1 MGKRDGQRSG
11 QNGRAWLRAWTGLCL
26 GLGTGLGITLGSGA
40 SAAAAG
46 LIAAGGL
53 VVNQQLDWAGES
65 VHVTVRNDGT
75 ITVQS
80 GTQEQFSARLLGS
93 PGSPGSSAAV
103 IKSARVEVAA
113 GGEARYLIIRAQT
126 TGDGQRVQVVGKVND
141 RWASVHSG
149 SVGPVGRDGEYALGV
164 EATPQGLLRYQRAP
178 GVSRCDGEDRLFIER
193 YQGGG
198 WHPAPELALPDLT
211 AATVIS
217 ATSQGP
223 AGAAAPLGVYRF
235 VAASAQVGATR
246 ADLLAPPQEL
256 EDGKPATAWRVPP
269 DARGG
274 FVTARAD
281 GAGHSIQALRI
292 TPAPRTQGGL
302 PRQLALLFDGRDAGA
317 KQRILINL
325 NGREGEVQWVT
336 LPAPIASSCLSL
348 LITQPGA
355 GSQPTAL
362 GKVAIFSELDAD
374 TSDAGLRQLASRAAT
389 ADFTSAEAALRTLRT
404 IVDRE
409 KGDREKGREPQRGGR
424 TAVILQALAAAL
436 PSAAGAGRR
445 RLHELLRALAAGSPW
460 PELSQVLV
468 RALAQAE
475 AEERPTLWTA
485 VDQLGSGTEAA
496 LLQLVRDPQ
505 INAAVRT
512 EAIKRLGGL
521 DSLAAMQT
529 LLELTAK
536 VTDATAEARALQR
549 SVVAGLSA
557 ALHCRPAEDPRLA
570 AALAALP
577 SAEPASASSAQPV
590 ELTLAQLSGAA
601 LLVEALGQAL
611 TGCPLAARTRL
622 SGRLSSIWPQ
632 EAAMPATAGPT
643 AGDPRLEQAQFTLRY
658 RILQSLERLVLPT
671 PDAAALVSQVIA
683 QNNEPVLRQAAARAA
698 VTGAAGG
705 SENGAAAKAVHQALS
720 DRDPGVRLA
729 VFAALSEHHL
739 PEVLAATE
747 QSLRSDRW
755 PAVRR
760 AAVESRAAQ
769 CPPESVSAGPPV
781 ASLRQAVAD
790 ADEQVQR
797 QALSGLGRCEG
808 AAALDVYAARL
819 KDADAAPALRSQACA
834 LLVRHGFGSTTPGP
848 QQVQAHATVA
858 AALLDLLSDP
868 AADERIAGTVISCAR
883 AVGELGDARD
893 LPVLVQTAGATASE
907 VPPPIRQSALEAIGK
922 ICSRGPA
929 LSPALRKD
937 LASTFQSAGKDP
949 EPRVQSA
956 AQRAAVRCR

>member
-1 MGKRDGQRSG
+1 MGKRDGQRSWR
-11 QNGRAWLRAWTGLCL
+11 NGRAWLRAWTGLCF
-26 GLGTGLGITLGSGA
+26 GLGAGAGITLGSA

-46 LIAAGGL
+46 LVAAGGL
-53 VVNQQLDWAGES
+53 IVNQQLDWAGES

-80 GTQEQFSARLLGS
+80 GALEQFSARIFGSAGS
-93 PGSPGSSAAV
+93 PGAAV
-103 IKSARVEVAA
+103 KSARAEVVA

-126 TGDGQRVQVVGKVND
+126 AGDGQRVQVVGKVND
-141 RWASVHSG
+141 RWASIYSG
-149 SVGPVGRDGEYALGV
+149 PVGPVGRDGEYALAV
-164 EATPQGLLRYQRAP
+164 EAAPQGLLRYQRAP

-198 WHPAPELALPDLT
+198 WHPAPELALPELT
-211 AATVIS
+211 DATVIA

-223 AGAAAPLGVYRF
+223 AGVASPLGVYRF
-235 VAASAQVGATR
+235 VAASAQVGVTR

-281 GAGHSIQALRI
+281 GAGHSVRALRI
-292 TPAPRTQGGL
+292 TPAPRSQGAL
-302 PRQLALLFDGRDAGA
+302 PRQLALIFDGRDAGA
-317 KQRILINL
+317 KKRLLINL
-325 NGREGEVQWVT
+325 NGREGEAQWVQ
-336 LPAPIASSCLSL
+336 LPAPIAASCLSL
-348 LITQPGA
+348 LITQPASGA
-355 GSQPTAL
+355 QPTAL

-404 IVDRE
+404 IIE
-409 KGDREKGREPQRGGR
+409 REKGRVPQQGGPAA
-424 TAVILQALAAAL
+424 TLLQAVAAAL
-436 PSAAGAGRR
+436 PGAAGAGRR

-475 AEERPTLWTA
+475 AEERITLWA
-485 VDQLGSGTEAA
+485 AIDQLGSGTEAA

-505 INAAVRT
+505 LNAAVRT
-512 EAIKRLGGL
+512 ETIKRLGGL
-521 DSLAAMQT
+521 DSPAAVQT
-529 LLELTAK
+529 LLWLAAK
-536 VTDATAEARALQR
+536 VADGAAEARALQR

-577 SAEPASASSAQPV
+577 GAEPASAGGAHGG
-590 ELTLAQLSGAA
+590 ELTLPQLSGAA

-611 TGCPLAARTRL
+611 TGCPLAARARL
-622 SGRLSSIWPQ
+622 GGRLVNVWPQ
-632 EAAMPATAGPT
+632 EAVASPAASTPAAPA

-658 RILQSLERLVLPT
+658 RILQSLERIVLPT
-671 PDAAALVSQVIA
+671 PDAAALVGQVIA

-698 VTGAAGG
+698 VTGAAGAP
-705 SENGAAAKAVHQALS
+705 ENGAATKAVHQALS

-729 VFAALSEHHL
+729 VLTALAEHRL

-769 CPPESVSAGPPV
+769 CPPEPVGAVSPV
-781 ASLRQAVAD
+781 AALRQAVAD

-808 AAALDVYAARL
+808 AAALDVYIARL

-848 QQVQAHATVA
+848 QQVQAHTTVA
-858 AALLDLLSDP
+858 AALLDLLGDP

-893 LPVLVQTAGATASE
+893 LPVLLQTAGATASE

-937 LASTFQSAGKDP
+937 LAAAFQSAGKDP

>member
-11 QNGRAWLRAWTGLCL
+11 QNGSAWLRAWSGLCL
-26 GLGTGLGITLGSGA
+26 GLGFGAGMTLGGSA
-40 SAAAAG
+40 DAAAAG
-46 LIAAGGL
+46 FAAAGGL
-53 VVNQQLDWAGES
+53 LVNERLDSAGES
-65 VHVTVRNDGT
+65 IHVSVRNDGT
-75 ITVQS
+75 VTAQS
-80 GTQEQFSARLLGS
+80 GAQEQFSTRIAGS
-93 PGSPGSSAAV
+93 PGGSGAV
-103 IKSARVEVAA
+103 LKTARAEVTA
-113 GGEARYLIIRAQT
+113 GGDTRYLIIRAQT
-126 TGDGQRVQVVGKVND
+126 VGNGQHVLVLGKAND
-141 RWASVHSG
+141 RWAAVYSG
-149 SVGPVGRDGEYALGV
+149 PVGPVGRDGEYAVAV

-198 WHPAPELALPDLT
+198 WHPAPELGLPELSD
-211 AATVIS
+211 ASVIA

-235 VAASAQVGATR
+235 VAASAQVGVSR

-256 EDGKPATAWRVPP
+256 EDGKPATAWRVPA

-281 GAGHSIQALRI
+281 GSGHSVQALRI
-292 TPAPRTQGGL
+292 TPAPRSQGGL
-302 PRQLALLFDGRDAGA
+302 PRQLALLFDGREDGA
-317 KQRILINL
+317 KKRILINL
-325 NGREGEVQWVT
+325 NPNGREGEAQWVQ
-336 LPAPIASSCLSL
+336 LPAPIATSCLSL

-355 GSQPTAL
+355 GAQPTAL

-389 ADFTSAEAALRTLRT
+389 ADFTSAEAALRTLRS
-404 IVDRE
+404 IIE
-409 KGDREKGREPQRGGR
+409 REKGRAPQRSGR
-424 TAVILQALAAAL
+424 TASLLQAVATAL
-436 PSAAGAGRR
+436 PGASGAGRR

-460 PELSQVLV
+460 PELSQALV

-475 AEERPTLWTA
+475 AEERIPLWAA
-485 VDQLGSGTEAA
+485 VEQLGSGTEAA

-505 INAAVRT
+505 LNAAVRT

-521 DSLAAMQT
+521 DSPAAVQT
-529 LLELTAK
+529 LLELVAK
-536 VTDATAEARALQR
+536 VTEGAAEGRVLQR

-557 ALHCRPAEDPRLA
+557 ALHCRPVEDPRLA

-577 SAEPASASSAQPV
+577 GAEPGGAGSTRAV
-590 ELTLAQLSGAA
+590 ELTLPQLGGAA
-601 LLVEALGQAL
+601 LVVEALGQAL
-611 TGCPLAARTRL
+611 TGCPLAARARL
-622 SGRLSSIWPQ
+622 SGRLVSSWPQ
-632 EAAMPATAGPT
+632 EAAASPATPSPASP
-643 AGDPRLEQAQFTLRY
+643 AGDTRLEQAQFTLRY

-671 PDAAALVSQVIA
+671 PDAAALVGQVIA

-698 VTGAAGG
+698 VAGAAEAK
-705 SENGAAAKAVHQALS
+705 ENGDAAKAVSQALA

-729 VFAALSEHHL
+729 VLAALAEHHL
-739 PEVLAATE
+739 PTVLSATE

-760 AAVESRAAQ
+760 AAVASRAAQ
-769 CPPESVSAGPPV
+769 CPPEPTGAVPPV
-781 ASLRQAVAD
+781 AVLRQAVAD

-797 QALSGLGRCEG
+797 QALAGLGRCEG
-808 AAALDVYAARL
+808 AAALDVYTSRL

-834 LLVRHGFGSTTPGP
+834 LLVRHGFSSTTPGP
-848 QQVQAHATVA
+848 QQVQAHAAVA
-858 AALLDLLSDP
+858 AALLDLLADP
-868 AADERIAGTVISCAR
+868 AADERSAGTVISCAR

-893 LPVLVQTAGATASE
+893 LPALIQTAGATASE

-922 ICSRGPA
+922 ICSRGPS
-929 LSPALRKD
+929 LSQALRKD
-937 LASTFQSAGKDP
+937 LASAFQSAGKDP
-949 EPRVQSA
+949 ESRVQSA